1 MRRRLLRL
9 SVAVLLALIPSMIGG
24 FTALLYTGTGQ
35 RALGRLVAGE
45 LSARFAGRFTIERI
59 GGSFI
64 RSVVLDQVRIQDSTG
79 LPFASF
85 QRLEVS
91 YNRTH
96 LLAGQ
101 FLFDHV
107 RLESPDVRLVA
118 MPGGRLNF
126 HRIFRLGEGGGGGG
140 RSPLIEFRDL
150 EVTDGRLDLWLNWA
164 PPDTSPQTPEGVA
177 AALAADRARPGR
189 VVLETRDGYRRV
201 VVLDSLSV
209 KLDRL
214 LVSSPRGDPLTFDVT
229 ALSTVVSDPA
239 VRVVD
244 LAADGW
250 TRRDTLAL
258 TIAHGD
264 LPNTSVNGGGFIT
277 WPHGPL
283 WYDLDLTAP
292 TLDLA
297 DLRWISPDFPSFRGK
312 SRIAL
317 RTRSGSENSFV
328 LRGLVLDGR
337 QGHVDGDVTVLTD
350 TRRGVGVENMNV
362 RIRDLDLDVPR
373 PYLDT
378 LPLEGT
384 LTGTLLGSGYQDG
397 LDVDADVEFVDR
409 AVDSARSHVH
419 SVGHLRLGGTDGAVF
434 DTLRLIGTDL
444 DLATVRH
451 QAPAVE
457 LLGRVTLD
465 GVLRGPWR
473 AVQFDGLIRH
483 HDGDRPE
490 SVAEGLSFLDTR
502 GDTTRFRT
510 DVVVAPL
517 VFDGIRAG
525 YPGVPLQGRVT
536 GRIALDGSAS
546 RFAFETALLGDLGQV
561 EGEGTLVL
569 EPDRMAAERLQAS
582 FKQVDLS
589 MVRRDAPHTVLS
601 GQIRVDG
608 SYDSLAGP
616 GGDLHLTLGH
626 GWIAEV
632 PLDSLELGAAGQ
644 NGTVAVDTL
653 LARWPGGKADGSG
666 QLGWRSTDGQS
677 IHVEVEAD
685 SLLAWDSLLTRF
697 AGASTDTADRA
708 RPLSGDLKG
717 VVELQGT
724 AREPEITAWF
734 RANTIRWR
742 SYHTRAP
749 EVALGWWGRN
759 RPTVGLS
766 LQSDSLLVGNWVARD
781 LLVGAGGYQDSL
793 RWVASAVLG
802 GDSRVATGGIRLADS
817 VTPTVLLDSLTL
829 VLPRRTWA
837 LTQPGR
843 FQLSDERL
851 DLSPLVLAAGD
862 GAGLIRLA
870 GSLPRAGEGSLE
882 ASVLG
887 LDLRDVYALL
897 QRDTSSIA
905 GTLQLDVTVG
915 GTAAEPTLWG
925 TGSVAD
931 LLVGDLGSPFAQGF
945 FNYRDRRLDA
955 NLLLW
960 KTGKQVLH
968 LSAALPVD
976 LALATVS
983 RRQLPGPL
991 QIRAVA
997 DSTELSVLEAFSRNL
1012 RRVRGRL
1019 DADVEIAGTWEE
1031 PRLGG
1036 RLAIR
1041 DGAATVPGLGVR
1053 YSGLRTAI
1061 RFEGDSLMIDSLVVD
1076 GGQGSLRATGTVR
1089 LEDLARPV
1097 LDLRF
1102 QPRRFRVIDVRRF
1115 LTLDATGQLALRG
1128 PLMNARLRGRVTADQ
1143 AELHFADLLTKRIVD
1158 LENPGDSGLIDL
1170 DLVRTERLGADF
1182 QSRFLDSLRIDTL
1195 QVRMGQNVWL
1205 RSGEANIQL
1214 DGAITVDKLRDSYR
1228 VDGELSALRGKY
1240 TLWIAGVVTRDF
1252 TVERGKVRF
1261 FGTPDLNAE
1270 LDIEAKHTVVAVET
1284 GEEIEVIARITGT
1297 LLQPKLELTSPP
1309 SAQRAPLN
1317 QTELVS
1323 YLMFGRPTFSQ
1334 QGQGTAAQQGNQYY
1348 AVQLGLTYLSSAL
1361 TSELQRALVSDLG
1374 VPIDYLDIR
1383 PGGTG
1388 SGTASAAGQGAAAQ
1402 VAIVSAGWHLGR
1414 RWFVTVVADLCT
1426 NQQRF
1431 YPNVEYRVTRE
1442 LRIKTAV
1449 EPSYS
1454 CQVAVNQANLTGSKY
1469 QVGLDLLWKRD
1480 Y

>member
-1 MRRRLLRL
+1 MRRRLLRI
-9 SVAVLLALIPSMIGG
+9 SVAMLLALIPSVIGG
-24 FTALLYTGTGQ
+24 LTALLYTGTGQ

-59 GGSFI
+59 GGSFV
-64 RSVVLDQVRIQDSTG
+64 RSVVLDGVSIQDSTG

-85 QRLEVS
+85 RRLQVS

-101 FLFDHV
+101 FLFEHV

-140 RSPLIEFRDL
+140 LPPLIEFRDL
-150 EVTDGRLDLWLNWA
+150 QVTDGRIDLWLNWA
-164 PPDTSPQTPEGVA
+164 PPDTSPKTPDGVA
-177 AALAADRARPGR
+177 AALAADRGRPGR
-189 VVLETRDGYRRV
+189 VVLETSDGFRRV
-201 VVLDSLSV
+201 VVLDSLSA

-214 LVSSPRGDPLTFDVT
+214 LVSSPRGDPLSFEVT
-229 ALSTVVSDPA
+229 ALSSVVSDPA
-239 VRVVD
+239 VKVVD

-258 TIAHGD
+258 TIDHGD
-264 LPNTSVNGGGFIT
+264 LANTSVTGGGFIT
-277 WPHGPL
+277 WPNGPL
-283 WYDLDLTAP
+283 RYDLDLTAP

-297 DLRWISPDFPSFRGK
+297 DLRWISPDFPAFRGR
-312 SRIAL
+312 SRVAL
-317 RTRSGSENSFV
+317 RSRSDIEQSFV
-328 LRGLVLDGR
+328 LRGLVLDGG
-337 QGHVDGDVTVLTD
+337 QGHVEGDVTVLTH

-362 RIRDLDLDVPR
+362 RIQDLDLDVPR

-397 LDVDADVEFVDR
+397 LTIDADVEFVDR
-409 AVDSARSHVH
+409 AVDGARSQIH
-419 SVGHLRLGGTDGAVF
+419 SAGHLRLGGADGAVF
-434 DTLRLIGTDL
+434 DTLRLIATDL
-444 DLATVRH
+444 DLATVRN

-457 LLGRVTLD
+457 LRGRMTLD

-473 AVQFDGLIRH
+473 AVEFDGLVRH
-483 HDGDRPE
+483 HDGDLPE

-502 GDTTRFRT
+502 SDTTRFRT

-517 VFDGIRAG
+517 VFDGIRPG
-525 YPGVPLQGRVT
+525 YPGVPLRGRVT
-536 GRIALDGSAS
+536 GRIALDGSS
-546 RFAFETALLGDLGQV
+546 TRFAFETALLGDLGQV
-561 EGEGTLVL
+561 EGKGTVTL
-569 EPDRMAAERLQAS
+569 EPDRIAAERLRAS
-582 FKQVDLS
+582 FTGVDLS
-589 MVRRDAPHTVLS
+589 MVRGDAPHTLLS
-601 GQIRVDG
+601 GELTMDG
-608 SYDSLAGP
+608 SYDSIAGP
-616 GGDLHLTLGH
+616 GGDLHLALGR

-632 PLDSLELGAAGQ
+632 PLDSLEVGAAGRS
-644 NGTVAVDTL
+644 GTVVVDTL
-653 LARWPGGKADGSG
+653 LARWPGGAAGGSG
-666 QLGWRSTDGQS
+666 QLGWRSSDGQS
-677 IHVEVEAD
+677 IRVNLEAD

-697 AGASTDTADRA
+697 MGASTDTADLA
-708 RPLSGDLKG
+708 RPLSGDLEG
-717 VVELQGT
+717 VLEVRGT
-724 AREPEITAWF
+724 AREPAITAWV
-734 RANTIRWR
+734 RANTISWR
-742 SYHTRAP
+742 SYRARAP
-749 EVALGWWGRN
+749 QVALGWWGTS

-766 LQSDSLLVGNWVARD
+766 LRSDSLLVGKWVARD

-793 RWVASAVLG
+793 RWVGSAVLG

-817 VTPTVLLDSLTL
+817 VAPTVLIDSLTL
-829 VLPRRTWA
+829 VLPRRSWA
-837 LTQPGR
+837 LAQPGR
-843 FQLSDERL
+843 IRLSDERL
-851 DLSPLVLAAGD
+851 ETTPLVLAAGD

-870 GSLPRAGEGSLE
+870 GSLPRAGQGSLE
-882 ASVLG
+882 ASILG

-905 GTLQLDVTVG
+905 GTLQLDLTVG
-915 GTAAEPTLWG
+915 GTAEEPKLWG

-931 LLVGDLGSPFAQGF
+931 LLVGDLGSPFGQGV
-945 FNYRDRRLDA
+945 FNYEDHRLDA

-960 KTGKQVLH
+960 KTGRPVLR

-976 LALATVS
+976 LALKAVPS
-983 RRQLPGPL
+983 RQLPGPI

-997 DSTELSVLEAFSRNL
+997 DSTELSVVEAFSRNL
-1012 RRVRGRL
+1012 RRVRGRM
-1019 DADVEIAGTWEE
+1019 DANIEIAGTWED

-1036 RLAIR
+1036 RVEIR

-1053 YSGLRTAI
+1053 YSGLQTAI
-1061 RFEGDSLMIDSLVVD
+1061 RLEGDSLVVDTLAVD

-1128 PLMNARLRGRVTADQ
+1128 PLMNARLSGQVTADE

-1170 DLVRTERLGADF
+1170 DLIRAEQLGADF

-1214 DGAITVDKLRDSYR
+1214 DGAITVDKLRDKYR

-1284 GEEIEVIARITGT
+1284 SEEIEVIARITGT
-1297 LLQPKLELTSPP
+1297 LLQPKLELASPP
-1309 SAQRAPLN
+1309 SSQRAPLN

-1383 PGGTG
+1383 PGGAG
-1388 SGTASAAGQGAAAQ
+1388 SGTASAAGQGASAQ
-1402 VAIVSAGWHLGR
+1402 VAVVSAGWHLGR

-1454 CQVAVNQANLTGSKY
+1454 CQVAVNQANLTGTKY